1 MLRQGSTRSPTSRKQ
16 RPKLGKLADIIQGGM
31 GVAVSNWGLA
41 KEVSQKGK
49 VGVVSGT
56 ALDTVMAR
64 RLQLGD
70 PGGHIERAMSAF
82 PWPDMVKR
90 IWDRYFVP
98 GGKPDEKP
106 FKPAPM
112 PSMQMKK
119 SCVEMIMVANF
130 VEVFLAKEGHDGT
143 VGINYLEKIQMP
155 TLPSLLGAMIGGVNV
170 VLMGA
175 GIPLAIPGALD
186 RLARWDAA
194 EMKIH
199 VESDSRMESH
209 CHRFDPR
216 DYCLGE
222 LPALN
227 RPQFLAIVSSDIVAK
242 TLSRKAS
249 GEIDGF
255 VVEYHTAG
263 GHNAP
268 PRRSRGKVEA
278 GMAPSYGS
286 RDMPNIAKVRDL
298 GKPFWLAGGYASPA
312 ALREAK
318 DLGAEGIQVGTAFA
332 LSDASGISPEMR
344 LEILRR
350 HLDGSLGIQTDFSA
364 SPTGYPFKV
373 ASLGPGCEQA
383 GAREDR
389 CRICDLGYLRH
400 PYCREDGSI
409 GYRCP
414 GEPVDFFVKKG
425 GERDETVGRQCLC
438 NGLLA
443 ASGLAQSRG
452 EALEPPILTI
462 GQDLSF
468 LSHLVKDGVL
478 SYSPSDVIDYLDSE
492 S

>member
-1 MLRQGSTRSPTSRKQ
+1 
-16 RPKLGKLADIIQGGM
+16 
-31 GVAVSNWGLA
+31 
-41 KEVSQKGK
+41 
-49 VGVVSGT
+49 
-56 ALDTVMAR
+56 
-64 RLQLGD
+64 
-70 PGGHIERAMSAF
+70 
-82 PWPDMVKR
+82 
-90 IWDRYFVP
+90 
-98 GGKPDEKP
+98 
-106 FKPAPM
+106 
-112 PSMQMKK
+112 
-119 SCVEMIMVANF
+119 
-130 VEVFLAKEGHDGT
+130 
-143 VGINYLEKIQMP
+143 
-155 TLPSLLGAMIGGVNV
+155 
-170 VLMGA
+170 
-175 GIPLAIPGALD
+175 
-186 RLARWDAA
+186 
-194 EMKIH
+194 
-199 VESDSRMESH
+199 
-209 CHRFDPR
+209 
-216 DYCLGE
+216 
-222 LPALN
+222 
-227 RPQFLAIVSSDIVAK
+227 
-242 TLSRKAS
+242 
-249 GEIDGF
+249 
-255 VVEYHTAG
+255 
-263 GHNAP
+263 
-268 PRRSRGKVEA
+268 
-278 GMAPSYGS
+278 MAPSYGS
-286 RDMPNIAKVRDL
+286 RDMPDIAKVRDL

-318 DLGAEGIQVGTAFA
+318 ALGAEGIQVGTAFA